1 MNTISL
7 QMKKIIGVFVF
18 LASTSL
24 MQAQTTLP
32 NYFSDSMVLQQQ
44 TDAVIWGNDKPKT
57 NITINASWGSSSKA
71 VTDENG
77 HWRLKLKTPAA
88 GGPFKVEITGTSKIV
103 YQNVLVGEVWLC
115 SGQSNMEMPVKG
127 YNNQPI
133 ENSNEVILNS
143 YNPYIRVFTS
153 PRQFSQTAAN
163 NVNGYW
169 RYACSE
175 NTGSFSAT
183 AYFFVK
189 KIQSIL
195 KVPVGLIVNAW
206 GGASVES
213 WMDSSTLATYKKV
226 EIPATM
232 VYNQIHQIHTI
243 LYKSM
248 IHPCKGYTIKGA
260 IWYQGEGNRKNTSEY
275 QALFSLM
282 IQSWREQWQ
291 QGNFP
296 FYFVQI
302 APIGPNSNITVAL
315 LREAQLKTMQ
325 SVENTGMAVT
335 LDIGEESV
343 IHPAQKELVGNR
355 LAFGLL
361 LKTITL
367 MESNTAALCMIKLKK
382 LVVIVLLF
390 LLSMQKWG

>member
-1 MNTISL
+1 MNDYL
-7 QMKKIIGVFVF
+7 
-18 LASTSL
+18 
-24 MQAQTTLP
+24 
-32 NYFSDSMVLQQQ
+32 
-44 TDAVIWGNDKPKT
+44 
-57 NITINASWGSSSKA
+57 
-71 VTDENG
+71 
-77 HWRLKLKTPAA
+77 
-88 GGPFKVEITGTSKIV
+88 
-103 YQNVLVGEVWLC
+103 GEVWLC

-127 YNNQPI
+127 YNNQPV
-133 ENSNEVILNS
+133 EASNEVILNS
-143 YNPYIRVFTS
+143 YNPYIRVFTA

-183 AYFFVK
+183 AYFFTK
-189 KIQSIL
+189 KLQSVL

-232 VYNQIHQIHTI
+232 AYNQIHQIHTI

-248 IHPCKGYTIKGA
+248 IHPCKGYTIKGTL
-260 IWYQGEGNRKNTSEY
+260 WYQGEGNRRNTTEY

-302 APIGPNSNITVAL
+302 APLGPNNNITGAL

-325 SVENTGMAVT
+325 SIENTGMAVT
-335 LDIGEESV
+335 LDIGEETV

-355 LAFGLL
+355 LAYWALAKDYNINGIKYCGPVYDKIEKISGDSITVSFKYAEMGLNTFGKPLSDFEIACDD
-361 LKTITL
+361 KVFYAAKAVFTKDKRDCITVF
-367 MESNTAALCMIKLKK
+367 SDSVKK
-382 LVVIVLLF
+382 PVSVRYAFKNWVKGTLYNIQGLPASSF
-390 LLSMQKWG
+390 RTDSW